1 MTICNRVFYLCLA
14 VDDTPD
20 VAPKRAGRKP
30 LNEPDA
36 TVRIYNKAVSFF
48 S

>member
-1 MTICNRVFYLCLA
+1 MPICNRAFYLCLV
-14 VDDTPD
+14 VDDTLD

-36 TVRIYNKAVSFF
+36 TVRTNNKAVSFF